1 MVKKGKVNLEF
12 LLVKAVVNGV
22 PEKGTNS
29 DFMR

>member
-1 MVKKGKVNLEF
+1 MVKKGKVNRKF
-12 LLVKAVVNGV
+12 LLMKAVVNGV